1 MARVLENI
9 PKKGPLKP
17 QISPLRCASVEMTPL
32 RAGRDDKRRDDSSE
46 REAVPVQ
53 QLLSPD
59 EPPFPL
65 SSRPKRSA
73 VERSATSLFGGPGS
87 DKGVG
92 TVLDLAPGPFAEGIT
107 GK

>member
-1 MARVLENI
+1 MC
-9 PKKGPLKP
+9 KP
-17 QISPLRCASVEMTPL
+17 QAAPL

-73 VERSATSLFGGPGS
+73 VERSAVSAVLSWKCFSAVTHALEPRHQYLDGNITQACLF
-87 DKGVG
+87 
-92 TVLDLAPGPFAEGIT
+92 
-107 GK
+107 